1 MSGCGCG
8 CGCPCCDD
16 DRFGYRQRLRG
27 SDHLRDPMLL
37 GINIS
42 RPVRMLFDARMSGMS
57 GMGGMGGMRSMSGM
71 GGMRAMYGDDA
82 LDQCMNTCT
91 KGCATILPP
100 EEAFRCPNLCTKKC
114 NAENK

>member
-8 CGCPCCDD
+8 CGCPCCGD
-16 DRFGYRQRLRG
+16 DRFGYRQRSRG
-27 SDHLRDPMLL
+27 SDPYRDHMLL
-37 GINIS
+37 GMNIS
-42 RPVRMLFDARMSGMS
+42 RPVRMLFDARM
-57 GMGGMGGMRSMSGM
+57 
-71 GGMRAMYGDDA
+71 GGMRAMGSMRGPYGDDA

-91 KGCATILPP
+91 KGCANILPP